1 MRAYPAARLGTLP
14 DVIYRAA
21 AALPHVN
28 RMQALDGLR
37 GQLRIMAVAA
47 GATPDWATLEV
58 AGPHEVADT
67 QSPTRFEWH
76 ASVVVHGGTR
86 LSRPA
91 DLTACQPVDAGECGT
106 APLPAVR

>member
-1 MRAYPAARLGTLP
+1 M
-14 DVIYRAA
+14 IYRAA
-21 AALPHVN
+21 AALPYED
-28 RMQALDGLR
+28 RSRALPGLR

-47 GATPDWATLEV
+47 GTTPDWTTLTV
-58 AGPHEVADT
+58 AGPDERVGA

-86 LSRPA
+86 SFRLPDLVPCPSA
-91 DLTACQPVDAGECGT
+91 DADDCRT